1 MPSGEAD
8 HQAISRRVAAISESA
23 TLALDRRVK
32 ELRAAGSDVISF
44 AAGDPDFD
52 TPQVVVEAA
61 ARACRDPR
69 LHHYTPAAGLPELR
83 QAVALQTGRRDGVEL
98 GPEQVLI
105 TNGTKQAVA
114 HAFTLL
120 LDPGDEVLV
129 PSPYWVSFPEAI
141 ALAGGRAVAVPT
153 TEATGF
159 RVSPDDLDRHLT
171 PRTKALLFVSPSNPT
186 GSVYRREQML
196 AIGRWALDHGLWVV
210 CDEIYDHFTYDGAD
224 FNSLPAVVP
233 ELQPRA
239 LRLNGVAKAYSMTG
253 WRVGWLVGPR
263 STVEAAAN
271 LQSHVCGNI
280 SNISQLAALAALE
293 HGRPA
298 LEEMRAAFIRRRLAM
313 LDLMDQLPGFECP
326 APEGAFYLFPSVR
339 GVLGRELG
347 GQRVETSAELAA
359 VLLEEARIAVV
370 PGEAFGAP
378 GYVRFS
384 YALADQDL
392 AEGMARLLRL
402 LG

>member
-32 ELRAAGSDVISF
+32 ELRAAGNDVISF
-44 AAGDPDFD
+44 AAGEPDFN

-83 QAVALQTGRRDGVEL
+83 EAVASLTGRRDGLQVVA
-98 GPEQVLI
+98 EQVLI

-129 PSPYWVSFPEAI
+129 PTPYWVSFPEAI
-141 ALAGGRAVAVPT
+141 ALAGGRPVPVPT

-159 RVSPDDLDRHLT
+159 RVRPEDLDRYLT

-186 GSVYRREQML
+186 GSVYGKEEMR
-196 AIGRWALDHGLWVV
+196 AIGRWAVGRGLWVV
-210 CDEIYDHFTYDGAD
+210 CDEIYDHFTYDSAE
-224 FNSLPAVVP
+224 FNSLPVVVP

-239 LRLNGVAKAYSMTG
+239 LRLNGVAKAYAMTG

-263 STVEAAAN
+263 ATVEAAAN

-280 SNISQLAALAALE
+280 SNISQRAALAALE
-293 HGRPA
+293 QAAPA
-298 LEEMRAAFIRRRLAM
+298 VLEMRAAFARRRMAM
-313 LDLMDQLPGFECP
+313 LEYMDRVPGFECP
-326 APEGAFYLFPSVR
+326 APGGAFYLFPSVR
-339 GVLGRELG
+339 GALGREIG
-347 GQRVETSAELAA
+347 GQKVGTSAELAA
-359 VLLEEARIAVV
+359 VLLEQARIAVV

-378 GYVRFS
+378 GHVRFS